1 MTDWHGRFMKTALTK
16 LLAGSALAAHV
27 ADLSSVDAGEQW
39 LRLIPAGT
47 FSGRDG
53 RGPYHA
59 GGKADLERIAEMTRR
74 YNGETDIVIDYE
86 HQTLEAKKN
95 GQPAPAAGWVK
106 EIEARDDGL
115 YGRVEWTAN
124 AATRI
129 EAKEYRYL
137 SPVYYHAKD
146 GKVLLLQHAALTNT
160 PNLDHM
166 QVSAHSAFFT
176 PEQEA
181 PMKTVLAALGLTEG
195 ASEGE
200 ALTAVQ
206 SLLSD
211 RKAITAAAGLAD
223 DAAATAIVA
232 AMSVN
237 AGTPDPSKYV
247 PIGLVTAMQ
256 ADLTELRGTLDQD
269 KAEKA
274 VADAIRE
281 GRLTPA
287 QKDWATAYH
296 RADPAGFADF
306 VSKAPVLSAAQR
318 SSASAQPPAKV
329 EGALD
334 AHHSAIAAAM
344 GVDPAAYAKTLAAE
358 EAEREDA

>member
-1 MTDWHGRFMKTALTK
+1 MAAMKTALAK
-16 LLAGSALAAHV
+16 LLAGSSLAVHV
-27 ADLSSVDAGEQW
+27 ADLASVDVGENW

-59 GGKADLERIAEMTRR
+59 GDKADLDRIADMTRR
-74 YNGETDIVIDYE
+74 YNGATEIVIDYE
-86 HQTLEAKKN
+86 HQTLAAKEN
-95 GQPAPAAGWVK
+95 GKPAPAAGWIK

-124 AATRI
+124 AAAAI
-129 EAKEYRYL
+129 DAKEYRYL
-137 SPVYYHAKD
+137 SPVYYHTKD
-146 GKVLLLQHAALTNT
+146 GKVLVLQHAALTNT

-166 QVSAHSAFFT
+166 QVSAHSVLFP
-176 PEQEA
+176 PEQEVT
-181 PMKTVLAALGLTEG
+181 MKTVLAALGLAES

-200 ALTAVQ
+200 ALTAVN
-206 SLLSD
+206 SLLAD
-211 RKAITAAAGLAD
+211 RKAITAAAGLAE
-223 DAAATAIVA
+223 DAAASVIVA
-232 AMSVN
+232 AMSAS
-237 AGTPDPSKYV
+237 AGQPDPSKFV
-247 PIGLVTAMQ
+247 PISLVTAMQ
-256 ADLTELRGTLDQD
+256 ADIQTLRGTLDQD

-274 VADAIRE
+274 VGDAIRD

-287 QKDWATAYH
+287 QKDWALSYH
-296 RADPAGFADF
+296 RADPAGFAEF
-306 VSKAPVLSAAQR
+306 VGKAPVLTAAQR
-318 SSASAQPPAKV
+318 SGATAQPPKKA

-344 GVDPAAYAKTLAAE
+344 GVDAEAYAKTLAAE